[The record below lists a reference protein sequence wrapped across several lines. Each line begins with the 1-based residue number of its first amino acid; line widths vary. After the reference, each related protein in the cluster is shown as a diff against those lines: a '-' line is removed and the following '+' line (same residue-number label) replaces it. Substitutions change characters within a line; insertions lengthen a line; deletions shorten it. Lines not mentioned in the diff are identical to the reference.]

1 MKISYA
7 ITVCNESKDL
17 YSLISFLKKVKDPC
31 DEVNILVDSLHVT
44 ASVHRVLEHFRDD
57 IIVNERDFC
66 GDFTKHRNFHLEKCS
81 GDYIFVVDP
90 DEMPQE
96 KLVKGLKK
104 MIDESGAD
112 LISIPRINI
121 HPGALE
127 HWLRECKFKT
137 NEVGWINWPDYQC
150 RIFKNAPG
158 CIYYSRELHE
168 NVVGAEKSV
177 VLQADPSVA
186 LWHIKSVDKQ
196 DNRWEDGRYV
206 SPSNTNLYDTLM

>member
-96 KLVKGLKK
+96 KLIKGLKK
-104 MIDESGAD
+104 FIVESEAD

-121 HPGALE
+121 HPGAQE
-127 HWLRECKFKT
+127 HWLRQCQFRT
-137 NEVGWINWPDYQC
+137 NEFGWINWPDYQC
-150 RIFKNAPG
+150 RIFENAPG
-158 CIYYSRELHE
+158 RIYYSRELHE

-196 DNRWEDGRYV
+196 DSRWEDGRYV